1 MADLAQQK
9 SENSRRSGDVRPGA
23 GNKNN
28 SHESAETAFMEVFE
42 RVIVDEPVLYNF
54 DGSINR
60 AHMQAI
66 WTWIA
71 RDLAPDLVESIE
83 QALSANKD
91 ANAFVKQ
98 LLPDLL
104 SRIRA
109 EMTAASSDPDRERR
123 MTTQLGG
130 DEVRVRLPVVLNAM
144 RCQPLFDKADAFG
157 KATNTITDEAALATA
172 LQSMPL
178 KEPKVAALLLHAV
191 VGQSASPVRL
201 MAAVVHA
208 AGSPKEVVI
217 RQSGLGPVVD
227 ACLAH
232 AQNQLSAFGGQSG
245 VFVDVDLMCKAVAR
259 FHRLIRAINGNVD
272 LNQDSPWLKV
282 IGGITKQ
289 MARYLEPK
297 LREVSADVSQS
308 LRRSREGPDKLDNDR
323 LLAALNGVYL
333 LATVR
338 DARESLALNTLFET
352 LWAETGRNLETLIER
367 NMDLFKR
374 DPSDGNTA
382 KRLDMA
388 IKMAEVRFNPEY
400 AEILRRARDSAGKR
414 GEAG

>member
-9 SENSRRSGDVRPGA
+9 TENSRRSGDVRPVA
-23 GNKNN
+23 RTENN
-28 SHESAETAFMEVFE
+28 SHESAEAAFMEVFE
-42 RVIVDEPVLYNF
+42 RVIVDEPVLFEF
-54 DGSINR
+54 DGAINR

-66 WTWIA
+66 WTWIS
-71 RDLAPDLVESIE
+71 RDLAPDLVENIE
-83 QALSANKD
+83 QTLAENGNAV
-91 ANAFVKQ
+91 AFVKQ
-98 LLPDLL
+98 HLSELL
-104 SRIRA
+104 SRIRT
-109 EMTAASSDPDRERR
+109 EVTASSGNPERDRRL
-123 MTTQLGG
+123 TTQLGG
-130 DEVRVRLPVVLNAM
+130 DEVRARLPVVLNAF

-178 KEPKVAALLLHAV
+178 KEPKVAALLLHTV
-191 VGQSASPVRL
+191 VGQTASPVRL

-217 RQSGLGPVVD
+217 RQSGLAPVVD
-227 ACLAH
+227 ACLSH
-232 AQNQLSAFGGQSG
+232 AQNQLAAFGGNG

-289 MARYLEPK
+289 MARSLEPK
-297 LREVSADVSQS
+297 LREVSADVAQS

-338 DARESLALNTLFET
+338 DARESLALNALFET

-367 NMDLFKR
+367 NMDLYKR
-374 DPSDGNTA
+374 DPNDQNTA

-400 AEILRRARDSAGKR
+400 AEILRRARDSAGRR
-414 GEAG
+414 GDAS